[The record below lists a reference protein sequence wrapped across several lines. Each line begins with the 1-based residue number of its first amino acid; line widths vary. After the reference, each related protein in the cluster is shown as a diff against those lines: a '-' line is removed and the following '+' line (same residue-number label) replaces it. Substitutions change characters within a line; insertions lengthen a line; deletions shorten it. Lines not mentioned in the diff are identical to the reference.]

1 MTQLSRAQW
10 ITSYED
16 PTTGAFPTNT
26 SQAIGA
32 DDLQQCME
40 DLSDSFVNFAD
51 DTSTNPSAANQVSS
65 SIYFPGLSVGAFV
78 DYTTIGSAAVLTA
91 NASPVTIVSAPG
103 SGYAILPIA
112 FYVFLDYNSAAY
124 ATNTTFR
131 FEINSRAVTASNT
144 GLLPATADRYGIMYP
159 IDLDAGDIGN
169 SALTFEVQTGDPTA
183 GNSPIYVTTVYRIV
197 PLGEIA

>member
-1 MTQLSRAQW
+1 MAVRSKASFKSTKDSRYADNSIGSITAQNSRD
-10 ITSYED
+10 TFED
-16 PTTGAFPTNT
+16 TA
-26 SQAIGA
+26 
-32 DDLQQCME
+32 
-40 DLSDSFVNFAD
+40 DSFVNFTD
-51 DTSTNPSAANQVSS
+51 NTSTTISAANQVSS
-65 SIYFPGLSVGAFV
+65 SIYFPGISLGAFV

-197 PLGEIA
+197 TLGEIA